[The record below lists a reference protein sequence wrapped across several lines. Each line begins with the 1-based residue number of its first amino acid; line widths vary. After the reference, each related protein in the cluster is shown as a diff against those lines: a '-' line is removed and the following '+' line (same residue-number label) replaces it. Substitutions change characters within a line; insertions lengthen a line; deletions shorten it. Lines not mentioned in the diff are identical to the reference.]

1 MKKELI
7 IYQTTIKKKHY
18 NNKETLNPSYNY
30 NNNCHR
36 IKYSLSKKKN
46 DRASSRP
53 LSSQKIGN
61 NNNLILKEHNISV
74 INKKEKNEYEINYN
88 KNKKEDQDIK
98 FKNKVILNDNYNNIE
113 YTKEKIINE
122 RISFFK
128 NKCVD
133 SLKEEK
139 YEKAYNYLIK
149 IKKKKDNEND
159 NEVNNRD
166 IREHLIKIL
175 GKDNIGYWHLIDQI
189 ILFEDML
196 IK

>member
-1 MKKELI
+1 M
-7 IYQTTIKKKHY
+7 
-18 NNKETLNPSYNY
+18 
-30 NNNCHR
+30 
-36 IKYSLSKKKN
+36 
-46 DRASSRP
+46 
-53 LSSQKIGN
+53 
-61 NNNLILKEHNISV
+61 